1 MFTAFAGIVF
11 GYLAAIA
18 VHILLGLLITREG
31 RGVLTEDSRMSRAYY
46 TQLGL
51 SWVVAAAAGAC
62 TGLLFFSKMPGAA
75 ITPVAIAALLCFAM
89 IRARTKAPHQQTAG
103 DTLLL
108 MLCVLVGCAIPAY
121 LQLS

>member
-1 MFTAFAGIVF
+1 MVTAFAGIVL

-18 VHILLGLLITREG
+18 VHLVLGFLITREG
-31 RGVLTEDSRMSRAYY
+31 RGVLTDGSRMSRAYY

-51 SWVVAAAAGAC
+51 SWIVAGAVAAC
-62 TGLLFFSKMPGAA
+62 TGLYFFSTMPMAA
-75 ITPVAIAALLCFAM
+75 VTLAAIAALLCFAM
-89 IRARTKAPHQQTAG
+89 IPARNKMPHQQTIG
-103 DTLLL
+103 DTVLL

>member
-1 MFTAFAGIVF
+1 MVTAFAGIVL

-18 VHILLGLLITREG
+18 VHLVLGFLITREG
-31 RGVLTEDSRMSRAYY
+31 RGVLTDGSRMSRAYY

-51 SWVVAAAAGAC
+51 SWIVAGAVAAC
-62 TGLLFFSKMPGAA
+62 TGLYFFSTMPMAA
-75 ITPVAIAALLCFAM
+75 VTLAAIAALLCFAM
-89 IRARTKAPHQQTAG
+89 IRARNKMPHQQTIG
-103 DTLLL
+103 DTVLL